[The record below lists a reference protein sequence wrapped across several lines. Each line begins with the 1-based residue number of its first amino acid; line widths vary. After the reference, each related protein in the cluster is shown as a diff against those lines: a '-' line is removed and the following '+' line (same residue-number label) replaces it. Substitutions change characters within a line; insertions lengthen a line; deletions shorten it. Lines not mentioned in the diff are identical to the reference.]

1 MSDDSRQAGANGRT
15 REATTELAAQQARQ
29 CQETAADKPDTQP
42 SAGRR
47 PLFRH

>member
-1 MSDDSRQAGANGRT
+1 MTDETTQTGANDRT
-15 REATTELAAQQARQ
+15 TEATPERAAQQPQR
-29 CQETAADKPDTQP
+29 CQETVADKPDTQP

>member
-1 MSDDSRQAGANGRT
+1 MSDDSRQAAANDR
-15 REATTELAAQQARQ
+15 TTEGTTERAAQQAEQ
-29 CQETAADKPDTQP
+29 CQETAPDKPDTQP

>member
-1 MSDDSRQAGANGRT
+1 MTDEIAQTGANDRT
-15 REATTELAAQQARQ
+15 TEATTERAAQQPQ
-29 CQETAADKPDTQP
+29 PCQETAADKPATQP